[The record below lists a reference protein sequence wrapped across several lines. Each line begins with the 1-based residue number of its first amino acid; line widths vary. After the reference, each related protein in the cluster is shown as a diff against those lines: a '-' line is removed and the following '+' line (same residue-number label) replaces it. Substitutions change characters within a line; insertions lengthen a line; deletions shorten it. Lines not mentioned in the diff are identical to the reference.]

1 MRATGIL
8 MSPSGPSYTA
18 AMTPSRYKAIRER
31 LLQTDAD
38 LVLAADETDRDLI
51 AWFATLPLRQRL
63 ERAAGMAAELARLR
77 DARRTG

>member
-1 MRATGIL
+1 V
-8 MSPSGPSYTA
+8 
-18 AMTPSRYKAIRER
+18 TPSQYKAIREH

-63 ERAAGMAAELARLR
+63 DHAARMAAELSRLR